1 MPVRITLVFLRQTC
15 KISQMYFLR
24 ILIVLALG
32 AQFTACNNL
41 QKKPRFTLEKGDLL
55 FQDLDADSISD
66 AIESVTGGAK
76 NLSFSHV
83 GIVDIH
89 SNGDTM
95 VLEAISKGVTYT
107 KLTDFLQRS
116 TTADQKPKVE
126 VGRLKPEFTAFIDKA
141 LESGEKLIGKPYDDI
156 YIMGD
161 STYYCSELIYDLFAN
176 AGDSIEIFRLNPMTF
191 KDDKTGGFLPF
202 WIEYYKNLGVDIP
215 EGKPGL
221 NPNGMHESPNIE
233 IVFSYLRQ

>member
-1 MPVRITLVFLRQTC
+1 
-15 KISQMYFLR
+15 MYFLR
-24 ILIVLALG
+24 ILVVLVLG
-32 AQFTACNNL
+32 AQFTACHNL
-41 QKKPRFTLEKGDLL
+41 QKKPRFALEKGDLL
-55 FQDLDADSISD
+55 FQDFDSDSISD
-66 AIESVTGGAK
+66 AIESVTGGEEH
-76 NLSFSHV
+76 LSFSHV

-107 KLTDFLQRS
+107 KLNIFLQRS

-126 VGRLKPEFTAFIDKA
+126 VGRLKPEFSALINKA
-141 LESGEKLIGKPYDDI
+141 LDAGKQLIGKPYDDV
-156 YIMGD
+156 YIMED
-161 STYYCSELIYDLFAN
+161 STYYCSELIYEIFSDTQ
-176 AGDSIEIFRLNPMTF
+176 DSIEVFQLNPMTF
-191 KDDKTGGFLPF
+191 KDSKTGNFLPF
-202 WIEYYKNLGVDIP
+202 WVEYYKKLGVDIP